1 MYKWIWMIHDIS
13 INILWQVIIP
23 YEESYQPA
31 MGPRWVSTTFWLC
44 RAVCGSDHGGNHR
57 GVGET
62 KEQTKCLSKL
72 VKRLQVPKMRRIWC
86 FCFTRN
92 FGADEIDRIY
102 IYIYW
107 YEIHI
112 WWGYTPWDPRGGC
125 FCVFNLSS
133 TFQRLEP
140 FPSCAS
146 ALRWKFTGNGCDAS
160 RGSIEASFESSW
172 ANWCPQSFIIIP
184 NWQFFM
190 EFLKKKILA
199 DFFLGFRDSFC

>member
-102 IYIYW
+102 IYIYIDMRFIFD
-107 YEIHI
+107 EDILHGI
-112 WWGYTPWDPRGGC
+112 QGVA
-125 FCVFNLSS
+125 VFVCLIYHPLSSDSNLSRVALPPS
-133 TFQRLEP
+133 VGNLQAMDVMLPEVRLKRRSKVHGQTGAHN
-140 FPSCAS
+140 PS
-146 ALRWKFTGNGCDAS
+146 
-160 RGSIEASFESSW
+160 
-172 ANWCPQSFIIIP
+172 
-184 NWQFFM
+184 
-190 EFLKKKILA
+190 
-199 DFFLGFRDSFC
+199 

>member
-1 MYKWIWMIHDIS
+1 MRS
-13 INILWQVIIP
+13 PINLQ
-23 YEESYQPA
+23 
-31 MGPRWVSTTFWLC
+31 WV
-44 RAVCGSDHGGNHR
+44 HGGFR
-57 GVGET
+57 LPFGCVELCVVPTMGEIIG
-62 KEQTKCLSKL
+62 ESGRPRSKQNAL
-72 VKRLQVPKMRRIWC
+72 ASWWRDCRCQKWGESDVFVLQEILGQMRLI
-86 FCFTRN
+86 
-92 FGADEIDRIY
+92 EY

-184 NWQFFM
+184 NWQVFM
-190 EFLKKKILA
+190 EFLTKKILA